1 MTVAECLRR
10 LAGPED
16 PFLLETPQGHV
27 EGDCFA
33 PRPQPDPVQDRGN
46 HRLLVRS
53 DLHRVIALEV
63 EEELLP

>member
-16 PFLLETPQGHV
+16 PFLLETPQGLV
-27 EGDCFA
+27 EGDFFA
-33 PRPQPDPVQDRGN
+33 PRPQPDPEQDRAN
-46 HRLLVRS
+46 QRLLVS
-53 DLHRVIALEV
+53 SVLHRVIALEV